1 MIFKEDRMK
10 QLLILRCYYNSGIN
24 TFIFCSFRSIILG
37 SVIEDLTLMPKLIAP
52 LILPSSVACS
62 ADMPRPA
69 EIVTLPSHM
78 DCHEHQYTQVVIG
91 LKGQAEFEVS
101 GHGNLVGPGQG
112 CVVTAS
118 SDHAF
123 GGVVGQ
129 SDILVLNMPVPTD
142 DDPLMLDK
150 INELSSA
157 NTYFQL
163 DGQIQKLIQMLVQEM
178 QSSPDDLLLSRACND
193 TVIALLQRH
202 ISVFDSPHKDTRFDL
217 EVIDRYIEQH
227 LSNKI
232 SVAQLAGSVFLGESQ
247 FHMLFKDQMGITPHQ
262 YVLGK
267 RIDLA
272 RKLIEQ
278 GHLSLGQ
285 VAELSGFSGQSAF
298 THTFSR
304 LQGMSPSQYKKKIFV
319 K

>member
-1 MIFKEDRMK
+1 
-10 QLLILRCYYNSGIN
+10 
-24 TFIFCSFRSIILG
+24 
-37 SVIEDLTLMPKLIAP
+37 MPKLIAP
-52 LILPSSVACS
+52 LILPSTITPSV
-62 ADMPRPA
+62 DMPRPA

-78 DCHEHQYTQVVIG
+78 DCHEHHYTQVVIG

-101 GHGNLVGPGQG
+101 GQGNLVGPGQG

-123 GGVVGQ
+123 GGVVEQ
-129 SDILVLNMPVPTD
+129 SDILVLNMPVPSD
-142 DDPLMLDK
+142 DDPLMLNK
-150 INELSSA
+150 LNELSSA

-178 QSSPDDLLLSRACND
+178 HASPDDLLLSRACND

-202 ISVFDSPHKDTRFDL
+202 ISVFEASHKDSRFDL

-247 FHMLFKDQMGITPHQ
+247 FHMLFKELIGITPHQ

-267 RIDLA
+267 RIDRA
-272 RKLIEQ
+272 RSLIEQ
-278 GHLSLGQ
+278 GNLSLGQ

-298 THTFSR
+298 AHTFSR
-304 LQGMSPSQYKKKIFV
+304 LQGMSPSQYKKQLFV

>member
-1 MIFKEDRMK
+1 MRIFVEKDRFFSATKLLVISSIKHATLESKQMK
-10 QLLILRCYYNSGIN
+10 TPATQSPSLIDDIAK
-24 TFIFCSFRSIILG
+24 
-37 SVIEDLTLMPKLIAP
+37 DLA
-52 LILPSSVACS
+52 
-62 ADMPRPA
+62 PRPA

-78 DCHEHQYTQVVIG
+78 DCHEHSYSQVVIG

-101 GHGNLVGPGQG
+101 GRGNLVGPGQG

-123 GGVVGQ
+123 GGVIGQ
-129 SDILVLNMPVPTD
+129 SDILVLNMPVATS

-150 INELSSA
+150 INQLSRA
-157 NTYFQL
+157 DTYFQL
-163 DGQIQKLIQMLVQEM
+163 DSQIQKLIRMLVLEM

-193 TVIALLQRH
+193 TVVALLQRH
-202 ISVFDSPHKDTRFDL
+202 ISVFETSAKESRFDL
-217 EVIDRYIEQH
+217 EAIDRYIELH
-227 LSNKI
+227 LSHKI

-267 RIDLA
+267 RIDMA
-272 RKLIEQ
+272 RTLIEQ
-278 GHLSLGQ
+278 GSLSLGQ
-285 VAELSGFSGQSAF
+285 IAELTGFSGQSTF
-298 THTFSR
+298 THTFTR
-304 LQGMSPSQYKKKIFV
+304 LQGISPSRYKKQSSV